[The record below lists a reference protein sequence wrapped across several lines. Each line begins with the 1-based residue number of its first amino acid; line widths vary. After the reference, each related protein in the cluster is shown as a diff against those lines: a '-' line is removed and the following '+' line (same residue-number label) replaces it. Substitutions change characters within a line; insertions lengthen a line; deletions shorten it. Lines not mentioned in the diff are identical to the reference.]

1 MTGPNLLLT
10 ADRTLGSTVMSPA
23 AFGVISCDANDLRVL
38 YILNPEGVNLDRVEG
53 RNPQM
58 AAALCLG
65 HITPRKWMRRLEI
78 NK

>member
-23 AFGVISCDANDLRVL
+23 AFGVINCDADDLRVL

-53 RNPQM
+53 RESANGCCTLSW
-58 AAALCLG
+58 A
-65 HITPRKWMRRLEI
+65 HYTPKMDVQA
-78 NK
+78 